1 MTTIF
6 AFMKSKLNEEEF
18 NGLSKALKDLD
29 ILILSGLET
38 LQQYNKKSYL
48 NMAEMQRK
56 FNNVSLPVVII
67 KRDST
72 EDIKYDIFSRINS
85 GSIKLN
91 NQELLNVM
99 YRGILLKTL
108 DEIATTE
115 NVDDLFG
122 NRPVLK
128 KRFGYHEILLRA
140 KAMECFVNKES
151 WRLQEVDIKHKS
163 ILKKSTKKY
172 NGRLNNAIIDYLKE
186 FRDDVEEANDLKEFV
201 SNITDKVKIVFG
213 ENAFK
218 RVDIEKATSINK
230 TIAELQMVV
239 LSKFEFEA
247 VKLNKDRIRESFKK
261 FVEENDE
268 NIFIRGTNNT
278 NNVEKRYKWGK
289 IVSEILKE
297 S

>member
-1 MTTIF
+1 M
-6 AFMKSKLNEEEF
+6 
-18 NGLSKALKDLD
+18 
-29 ILILSGLET
+29 
-38 LQQYNKKSYL
+38 
-48 NMAEMQRK
+48 
-56 FNNVSLPVVII
+56 
-67 KRDST
+67 
-72 EDIKYDIFSRINS
+72 
-85 GSIKLN
+85 
-91 NQELLNVM
+91 
-99 YRGILLKTL
+99 
-108 DEIATTE
+108 
-115 NVDDLFG
+115 
-122 NRPVLK
+122 
-128 KRFGYHEILLRA
+128 
-140 KAMECFVNKES
+140 
-151 WRLQEVDIKHKS
+151 
-163 ILKKSTKKY
+163 
-172 NGRLNNAIIDYLKE
+172 NNAIIDYLKE

>member
-1 MTTIF
+1 M
-6 AFMKSKLNEEEF
+6 
-18 NGLSKALKDLD
+18 
-29 ILILSGLET
+29 
-38 LQQYNKKSYL
+38 
-48 NMAEMQRK
+48 
-56 FNNVSLPVVII
+56 
-67 KRDST
+67 
-72 EDIKYDIFSRINS
+72 
-85 GSIKLN
+85 
-91 NQELLNVM
+91 
-99 YRGILLKTL
+99 
-108 DEIATTE
+108 
-115 NVDDLFG
+115 
-122 NRPVLK
+122 
-128 KRFGYHEILLRA
+128 
-140 KAMECFVNKES
+140 
-151 WRLQEVDIKHKS
+151 
-163 ILKKSTKKY
+163 
-172 NGRLNNAIIDYLKE
+172 NNAIIDYLKE

-247 VKLNKDRIRESFKK
+247 VKLNKNRIRESFKK